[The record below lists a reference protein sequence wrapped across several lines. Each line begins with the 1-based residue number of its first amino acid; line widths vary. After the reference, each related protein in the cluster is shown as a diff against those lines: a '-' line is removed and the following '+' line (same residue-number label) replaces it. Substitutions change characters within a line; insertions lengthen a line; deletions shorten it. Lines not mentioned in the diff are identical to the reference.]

1 MKIGVCGH
9 FGKGKNLA
17 NGQTIKTKIVTET
30 LRHLYGSKNIYIVD
44 SHGGAI
50 HIPRIFTESF
60 GMFRKCENIVMML
73 NMKGLLICS
82 PVYYF
87 YRFLFQRNVH
97 FVVIGGW
104 LPVFLKKHAVTKY
117 LLSHFDGIYVETDT
131 MKQALDTMGF
141 TNVLVMPNFKNI
153 NVVSA
158 EEASVLQYPPYKLC
172 TFSRV
177 MKEKGIEEAVQ
188 SVMEANG
195 KLGYPAFELDIYGQI
210 DSGYADQFEDLKKK
224 FPEYIRYGGVI
235 QFDACTDILKNYF
248 ALLFPTYYEGE
259 GFAGT
264 LIDAMSAGVPVVAT
278 DWKYNKEIVRD
289 GITGKVLQKYPVD
302 STAQLIRQLTE
313 QLISMA
319 EKTEMWIRMRVS
331 SRNEAEKYSPNEV
344 IKVLT
349 DRFDLTGGE
358 EDERK

>member
-17 NGQTIKTKIVTET
+17 NGQTIKTKIVTKT
-30 LRHLYGSKNIYIVD
+30 LGQLYGSKNIYIVD

-50 HIPRIFTESF
+50 HIPRIFAESF
-60 GMFRKCENIVMML
+60 IMFRKCENIVMML

-82 PVYYF
+82 PVF
-87 YRFLFQRNVH
+87 CLYRLIFKRKVH

-104 LPVFLKKHAVTKY
+104 LHLFLKKHSFLKSI
-117 LLSHFDGIYVETDT
+117 LKHFDGIYVETDT
-131 MKQALDTMGF
+131 MKHALNAMGF

-153 NVVSA
+153 CVVSE
-158 EEASVLQYPPYKLC
+158 EEASAPLQPPYKLC

-177 MKEKGIEEAVQ
+177 MKAKGIEEAVR
-188 SVMEANG
+188 SVMKANQ
-195 KLGYPAFELDIYGQI
+195 KLGHTVFKLDIFGQV
-210 DSGYADQFEDLKKK
+210 DKGYEDRFEDLKKE
-224 FPEYIRYGGVI
+224 FPDYIRYGGVVP
-235 QFDACTDILKNYF
+235 FDACTDLLKNYY

-278 DWKYNKEIVRD
+278 DWKYNKEIVRE
-289 GITGKVLQKYPVD
+289 GINGKLLHYYPVD
-302 STAQLIRQLTE
+302 STNQLIQQLTE
-313 QLISMA
+313 QLVSMA
-319 EKTEMWIRMRVS
+319 EEPKEWIRMRVS
-331 SRNEAEKYSPNEV
+331 SRNEAEKYRPEEV

-349 DRFDLTGGE
+349 DRF
-358 EDERK
+358 